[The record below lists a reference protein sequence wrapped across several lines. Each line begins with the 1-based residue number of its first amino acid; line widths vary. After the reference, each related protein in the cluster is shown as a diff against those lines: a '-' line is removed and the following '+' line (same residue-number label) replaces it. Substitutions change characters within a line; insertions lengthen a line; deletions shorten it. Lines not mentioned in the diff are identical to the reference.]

1 MAKLFRASLLAWAFL
16 AALPALAHAE
26 SGIVLKVGDQKGSTQ
41 AVMAAAGVLKDLP
54 YRIEWDVFAAAQP
67 LLEALNAGAIDTG
80 GVGDG
85 PFLFAFAAGAPIKV
99 VSVYHGD
106 VHDSVAIVA
115 LPSSPIRR
123 AADLKGHIVGT
134 TRGSIGHYLLLK
146 ALAQARLTPQDVTL
160 VFLDPGSAK
169 AALESGSIEAWAT
182 WDPYVAL
189 AVTQDKARVVA
200 NGNGLLPGYG
210 FQAASQN
217 AINTKRAALADFLKR
232 LAKARQWIVAHKG
245 EFALAWSKETGLPL
259 AVAQA
264 VIARQ
269 NYVTV
274 PIDQKVIG
282 SLANGI
288 AIYRAAG
295 AISGAPDVA
304 TAFDKSFNAILVP

>member
-1 MAKLFRASLLAWAFL
+1 MNTLRRATFLAWALL

-26 SGIVLKVGDQKGSTQ
+26 SVLKVGDQKGSTQ
-41 AVMAAAGVLKDLP
+41 AVMVAAGVLKDVP
-54 YRIEWDVFAAAQP
+54 YHIEWDVFAAAQP

-99 VSVYHGD
+99 VSVYHAD

-115 LPSSPIRR
+115 LPNSPIRR

-146 ALAQARLTPQDVTL
+146 ALAQAKLKPQDVTL

-169 AALESGSIEAWAT
+169 AALESGSIEAWAI

-189 AVTQDKARVVA
+189 AINQDKAHVVA

-210 FQAASQN
+210 FQAASVN
-217 AINTKRAALADFLKR
+217 AITTKRAQLADFLKR
-232 LAKARQWIVAHKG
+232 LAKARQWVVAHKA
-245 EFALAWSKETGLPL
+245 EFAAVWSKETGLPL

-274 PIDQKVIG
+274 PIDRAVIG
-282 SLANGI
+282 SLASGI
-288 AIYRAAG
+288 AVYRAAG
-295 AISGAPDVA
+295 AISSAPDVA
-304 TAFDKSFNAILVP
+304 TAFDASFNSILAR